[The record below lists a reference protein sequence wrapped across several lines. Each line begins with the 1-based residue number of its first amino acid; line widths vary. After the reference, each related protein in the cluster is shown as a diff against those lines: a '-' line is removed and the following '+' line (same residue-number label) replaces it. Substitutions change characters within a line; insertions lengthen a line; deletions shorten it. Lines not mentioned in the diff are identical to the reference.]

1 MSRGDEPSTLRA
13 ALRLVAQGVQR
24 RRGGGGSRE
33 AAPKRRLAVER
44 AAVRVDPAR
53 LRRYLAVTSGDRIP
67 ALTGEGAPLPPTLP
81 CLWETA
87 LALELLSLAEIG
99 FPAGGLIH
107 MESELVPLRS
117 LYPSDLIRARVELDR
132 VEDHPRGRL
141 LVLKAR
147 CWNGAGQL
155 CQESVVSLLAR
166 NASGSSPRPASGS
179 PAPAPPEPAAG
190 DWRTLSEWD
199 LPGNLGRRYA
209 RVSGDFNPIHLWPWS
224 ARLLGFRRPLLHGF
238 CTQAVVA
245 HALIA
250 ELLGGDP
257 RALRRL
263 QISFRA
269 PLFLPARIRLLV
281 EDGTG
286 SGGRFRLVDSGAP
299 TRRPY
304 AEGSFAGSA

>member
-1 MSRGDEPSTLRA
+1 MSRSDEPSTLRA
-13 ALRLVAQGVQR
+13 ALRLVAQGVR
-24 RRGGGGSRE
+24 RRGGGAAPST
-33 AAPKRRLAVER
+33 APKRRLAVER
-44 AAVRVDPAR
+44 GAARVDPAR
-53 LRRYLAVTSGDRIP
+53 LRRYLAVTGGDRIA
-67 ALTGEGAPLPPTLP
+67 ALTAEGAPLSPTLP
-81 CLWETA
+81 SLWETA

-99 FPAGGLIH
+99 FPGGGLIH
-107 MESELVPLRS
+107 LESELVPLRS
-117 LYPSDLIRARVELDR
+117 LYSSDLIRARVELEG
-132 VEDHPRGRL
+132 VEAHARGRR

-166 NASGSSPRPASGS
+166 DGSGSSPRPATTAAS
-179 PAPAPPEPAAG
+179 PSPSEPEAG
-190 DWRTLSEWD
+190 DWRTLREWD

-238 CTQAVVA
+238 CIQAIVA

-269 PLFLPARIRLLV
+269 PLFLPGRVQLMV
-281 EDGTG
+281 DGT
-286 SGGRFRLVDSGAP
+286 GRFRLVDSGAP

-304 AEGSFAGSA
+304 AEGSYAGSA

>member
-1 MSRGDEPSTLRA
+1 MSRGEEPSTLRA
-13 ALRLVAQGVQR
+13 ALRLVAQGVR
-24 RRGGGGSRE
+24 RRGGGAE
-33 AAPKRRLAVER
+33 PPTAPKRRLAVER
-44 AAVRVDPAR
+44 GAVRVDPAR
-53 LRRYLAVTSGDRIP
+53 VRRYLAVTGGDRIP
-67 ALTGEGAPLPPTLP
+67 ALTAEGAPLSPTLP
-81 CLWETA
+81 YLWETA
-87 LALELLSLAEIG
+87 LALELLGLAEIG
-99 FPAGGLIH
+99 FPSGGLIH
-107 MESELVPLRS
+107 LDSELVPLRS

-132 VEDHPRGRL
+132 VEAEARGRR

-166 NASGSSPRPASGS
+166 DASNPSPRPST
-179 PAPAPPEPAAG
+179 PAPPQPEAA
-190 DWRTLSEWD
+190 DWRMVGEWD

-224 ARLLGFRRPLLHGF
+224 ARLLGFRRPLLHGL
-238 CTQAVVA
+238 CIQAVVA

-281 EDGTG
+281 DGAGG
-286 SGGRFRLVDSGAP
+286 SGSRYRLVDSSAP

-304 AEGSFAGSA
+304 AEGTFAGSA